1 MASILIADDDAHIV
15 RVMAIW
21 LRRHGHSVT
30 TARNGREALGHL
42 EERSI
47 DVIITDANMPIL
59 DGVELAGRVREK
71 FGTDLPILMLTA
83 RCDQKQLGERLASDA
98 VQVFPKP
105 FLPSQL
111 VAEINR
117 VLNPIGASRS
127 ERGGIR

>member
-30 TARNGREALGHL
+30 TARNGREALNHV
-42 EERSI
+42 EQRSI
-47 DVIITDANMPIL
+47 DVIITYENMPIL
-59 DGVELAGRVREK
+59 NGVELAEKVRER
-71 FGTDLPILMLTA
+71 FGDDIPILMLTA
-83 RCDQKQLGERLASDA
+83 RCDQKQLVERLASDA

-117 VLNPIGASRS
+117 VLGPIGA
-127 ERGGIR
+127 